1 MASVDGSYFGGTVDS
16 FAASRSCGGRA
27 GVLIPGTIDEFASAR
42 NSGGRSGTLIE
53 LCGGEPGPAA
63 PPIPP
68 TPEPIPVLPVI
79 TDPILATDGLRLAV
93 MISLFS
99 DRRVEDGT
107 VVPANDGD
115 LRGWWADEF
124 AIVPGDKIGSR
135 LWLLDRST
143 GADNVAIEAQQYA
156 EEALAWLI
164 EDRVA
169 SRVDVVAEFEDST
182 LTLEITIERPSG
194 DPASFRFSAAWD
206 AEAAALKLPPVIM

>member
-1 MASVDGSYFGGTVDS
+1 MASIDGSYFGGTVDS
-16 FAASRSCGGRA
+16 FGSS
-27 GVLIPGTIDEFASAR
+27 R
-42 NSGGRSGTLIE
+42 NSGGRQGALIE

-79 TDPILATDGLRLAV
+79 EDPILATDGLRLAV

-99 DRRVEDGT
+99 DRRVEAGT
-107 VVPANDGD
+107 ATPANDGD

-124 AIVPGDKIGSR
+124 ATVPGDKIGSR

-143 GADNVAIEAQQYA
+143 GADNVEIEAQQYA
-156 EEALAWLI
+156 AEALAWLT

-169 SRVDVVAEFEDST
+169 SRVDVVAEFDGST
-182 LTLEITIERPSG
+182 LYLDVTITRPSG
-194 DPASFRFSAAWD
+194 DPASFRFAAAWD